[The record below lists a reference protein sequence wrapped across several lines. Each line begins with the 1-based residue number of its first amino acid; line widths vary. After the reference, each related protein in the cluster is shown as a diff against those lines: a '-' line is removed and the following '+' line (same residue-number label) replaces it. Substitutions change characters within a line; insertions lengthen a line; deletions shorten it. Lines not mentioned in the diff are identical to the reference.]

1 MIHFICSVCL
11 FVSLGARPVLAF
23 LQVNLF
29 FFEFYSALMFIL
41 SCFCFLLSCKTL
53 LLLLLL
59 LLLHIKEAPVCWYVA
74 ESQWLMGQGGYSEE
88 WSCDRLH

>member
-1 MIHFICSVCL
+1 MFMFVFVCL

-59 LLLHIKEAPVCWYVA
+59 LSFYNDDDDDD
-74 ESQWLMGQGGYSEE
+74 G
-88 WSCDRLH
+88 